1 MDLTGKRI
9 LVIGGAGFIG
19 SHTIDLLL
27 KENIKELFIFDNLT
41 RGSKKN
47 IENSLKDNRV
57 NFINDADILDYQ
69 KLLKWTYNSDAVLH
83 FAALWLNHCINNPR
97 YALEVNILGTF
108 NVIQA
113 CKEASIEKLIFSSSA
128 SVYGDTTKSL
138 IDEDTLLQ
146 SKNFYGAT
154 KISCE
159 ALMRSFFYQHNLN
172 YLGLRY
178 MNVYGPRQDYKGRYV
193 SVILKMLDAID
204 RDRAP
209 TIFGNGNDTY
219 DFISVEDC
227 AMANI
232 CALKSNKSNQFYNVG
247 TGIKTS
253 LKELA
258 QNLIKI
264 RNKNL
269 LINYIENK
277 ESYIDRDRVGDI
289 LKAKKE
295 LKFQSKISLDE
306 GLKRLIKWRDND
318 LNLI

>member
-1 MDLTGKRI
+1 M
-9 LVIGGAGFIG
+9 
-19 SHTIDLLL
+19 
-27 KENIKELFIFDNLT
+27 
-41 RGSKKN
+41 
-47 IENSLKDNRV
+47 
-57 NFINDADILDYQ
+57 
-69 KLLKWTYNSDAVLH
+69 KWAHNSDAVLH

-108 NVIQA
+108 NFIQA
-113 CKEASIEKLIFSSSA
+113 CKEASIEKLIFSSSV

-138 IDEDTLLQ
+138 IDEETLLQ

-289 LKAKKE
+289 LKVKKE
-295 LKFQSKISLDE
+295 LKFQSKIALDE

-318 LNLI
+318 LNII